1 MFVTSRFFFAIKRL
15 LFELQK
21 QTLKDILQNKEQTTD
36 KWFRDNFKW
45 FTKQFCGKSQQY
57 KQKRVS
63 FHFASFHLTLFR
75 HSGKLYESP

>member
-36 KWFRDNFKW
+36 KWFRDNFK
-45 FTKQFCGKSQQY
+45 
-57 KQKRVS
+57 
-63 FHFASFHLTLFR
+63 
-75 HSGKLYESP
+75 

>member
-1 MFVTSRFFFAIKRL
+1 MLSMDPKFIWWNQINTIVEMFVTSRFFFAIKRL

-45 FTKQFCGKSQQY
+45 FTKQFCGKSQ
-57 KQKRVS
+57 
-63 FHFASFHLTLFR
+63 
-75 HSGKLYESP
+75 

>member
-1 MFVTSRFFFAIKRL
+1 MLSMDCKFIWWNQINTIVEMFVTSRFFFAIKRL

-45 FTKQFCGKSQQY
+45 FTKQFCGKSQ
-57 KQKRVS
+57 
-63 FHFASFHLTLFR
+63 
-75 HSGKLYESP
+75 